1 MILDGIFL
9 VLQGVLNIILA
20 PLTVLNI
27 SIDFISN
34 IPVVFQFLQIVAYII
49 PWSNLL
55 PIFVVVVAIFVFKI
69 GLTLIKLLIN
79 FIPFF

>member
-34 IPVVFQFLQIVAYII
+34 IPVVVQFLQVVAYII

-55 PIFVVVVAIFVFKI
+55 PIFIVVISIFVFKI

>member
-55 PIFVVVVAIFVFKI
+55 PIFVVVIAIFVFKI